1 MVQAMIK
8 RIFCSLFILIMVLA
22 LAQCAKRGT
31 PTGGEKD
38 TTPPKL
44 LRADPEN
51 MTTNFKEKKIRLYFD
66 EYIKLKD
73 VQKQLIV
80 SPPLKYNPLITPQ
93 GSASKFI
100 EIVIKDT
107 LKENT
112 TYTLNFGQSITD
124 NNEGNPNSFLTYV
137 FSTGSYIDS
146 LSLSGVVQDAFK
158 KKVDQFV
165 SVMLYEIDSTYTDS
179 TIYKRPPNYITN
191 TLDSATTF
199 KLNYLKEGKYALFA
213 VKDEGKNNL
222 FDQKEDRIGFVSDTI
237 TLPTDSTYALTL
249 FKEIPDYR
257 AAVPSYA
264 AKNKIMFGYQGEAK
278 HIVIEPLTKLPDTIK
293 TKVAKETGKDT
304 LNYWFTPFETD
315 SIVFE
320 VSNEKWKA
328 KDTFTVKSRNLAADS
343 LVLIPNQKNSL
354 AFEEPFYIGANIP
367 IVQIDSSKIALMNK
381 DSIPVKFISKL
392 DSVENKVTLDF
403 DLEPN
408 EKYTMDLLPGAIRD
422 FFGTENDSI
431 SYNLSTNGYAD
442 YGNLGLKLV
451 GNPTYPLIIQ
461 LTDEAGKTKR
471 EIYATEPSD
480 FQFNHLKPSK
490 YMIRVIYDSNSNG
503 KWDTGSFLQK
513 ISPEKVIYYPT
524 VIEVRAN
531 WELVESFNLLD

>member
-8 RIFCSLFILIMVLA
+8 RIFCSLFIMIMVLA

-31 PTGGEKD
+31 PSGGEKD

-44 LRADPEN
+44 LRAEPEN
-51 MTTNFKEKKIRLYFD
+51 MTINFKEKKIRLYFD

-100 EIVIKDT
+100 EITLKDT

-137 FSTGSYIDS
+137 FSTGNYIDS

-165 SVMLYEIDSTYTDS
+165 SVMLYELDSTYTDS
-179 TIYKRPPNYITN
+179 TIYRRPPNYITN

-222 FDQKEDRIGFVSDTI
+222 FDQKVDKIGFVTDTI
-237 TLPTDSTYALTL
+237 ALPTDSIYALTL
-249 FKEIPDYR
+249 FKEIPDYQ

-264 AKNKIMFGYQGEAK
+264 AKNKIIFGYQGEAK
-278 HIVIEPLTKLPDTIK
+278 QIVIEPLTKLPDTIK
-293 TKVAKETGKDT
+293 TKILKETGKDT
-304 LNYWFTPFETD
+304 LNYWFTPFEID
-315 SIVFE
+315 SIVFQ
-320 VSNEKWKA
+320 VTNEKWKA
-328 KDTFTVKSRNLAADS
+328 KDTFTVKSRKLAADS
-343 LVLIPNQKNSL
+343 LVLTPNQNRNL
-354 AFEEPFYIGANIP
+354 AFGEPFYIGANIP
-367 IVQIDSSKIALMNK
+367 IVQIDSSKFALMNK
-381 DSIPVKFISKL
+381 DSIPVKFSSKL
-392 DSVENKVTLDF
+392 DSVQNRVTVDF
-403 DLEPN
+403 ALEPN
-408 EKYTMDLLPGAIRD
+408 ERYSMDLLPGAISD
-422 FFGTENDSI
+422 FFGTENDTLA
-431 SYNLSTNGYAD
+431 YTFSTNSYAD
-442 YGNLGLKLV
+442 YGNLGLNLV

-471 EIYATEPSD
+471 EIYATEPRA

-490 YMIRVIYDSNSNG
+490 YMIRIIYDSNNNG

-513 ISPEKVIYYPT
+513 IRPEKVIYYPT

>member
-1 MVQAMIK
+1 MARAMIK
-8 RIFCSLFILIMVLA
+8 RIFCSLFIMLMILA
-22 LAQCAKRGT
+22 LAQCGKRGT
-31 PTGGEKD
+31 LTGGEKD
-38 TTPPKL
+38 ITPPKL
-44 LRADPEN
+44 LWAEPEN
-51 MTTNFKEKKIRLYFD
+51 MTVNFKEKKIRLYFD

-100 EIVIKDT
+100 DITIKDT

-124 NNEGNPNSFLTYV
+124 NNEGNPNSFLSYV

-146 LSLSGVVQDAFK
+146 LSVSGAVRDAFN

-165 SVMLYEIDSTYTDS
+165 SVMLYELDSTYTDS

-199 KLNYLKEGKYALFA
+199 KLSYLKEGKYALFA
-213 VKDEGKNNL
+213 LKDEGKNNL
-222 FDQKEDRIGFVSDTI
+222 LDQKVDKIAFVTDTI
-237 TLPTDSTYALTL
+237 TLPTDTTYLLTL

-264 AKNKIMFGYQGEAK
+264 AQNKIMFGYQGEAK
-278 HIVIEPLTKLPDTIK
+278 HMVIEPLTKLPDSIK
-293 TKVAKETGKDT
+293 TKVLKETGKDT
-304 LNYWFTPFETD
+304 LNYWFIPFETD

-320 VSNEKWKA
+320 VTNEKWKV
-328 KDTFTVKSRNLAADS
+328 KDTFTVKSRKLASDS
-343 LVLIPNQKNSL
+343 LVLTPNQKGNL
-354 AFEEPFYIGANIP
+354 AFEEPFYVGANIP
-367 IVQIDSSKIALMNK
+367 IIQIDSSKIALMNK

-392 DSVENKVTLDF
+392 DSVENRVTLDF

-408 EKYTMDLLPGAIRD
+408 EKYTMDILPGAIVD
-422 FFGTENDSI
+422 FFGNANDTI
-431 SYNLSTNGYAD
+431 AYRLSTNGYAD

-451 GNPTYPLIIQ
+451 GNPTYPLIVQ
-461 LTDEAGKTKR
+461 LTDESGKTKR
-471 EIYATEPSD
+471 EIYATEPKD
-480 FQFNHLKPSK
+480 FQFNNLKPSK
-490 YMIRVIYDSNSNG
+490 YMIRVIYDTNSNG
-503 KWDTGSFLQK
+503 KWDTGSYLQK
-513 ISPEKVIYYPT
+513 IGPEKVIYYPSI
-524 VIEVRAN
+524 IEVRAN

>member
-8 RIFCSLFILIMVLA
+8 RIFCSLFIMIMVLA

-31 PTGGEKD
+31 PSGGEKD

-44 LRADPEN
+44 LRAEPEN

-100 EIVIKDT
+100 EITIKDT

-137 FSTGSYIDS
+137 FSTGNYIDS

-165 SVMLYEIDSTYTDS
+165 SVMLYELDSTYTDS

-199 KLNYLKEGKYALFA
+199 KLNFLKEGKYALFA

-222 FDQKEDRIGFVSDTI
+222 FDQKVDKIGFVTDTI
-237 TLPTDSTYALTL
+237 SLPTDSIYALTL
-249 FKEIPDYR
+249 FKEIPDYQ

-264 AKNKIMFGYQGEAK
+264 AKNKIVFGYQGEGR

-293 TKVAKETGKDT
+293 TKILKEAGKDT

-315 SIVFE
+315 SIVFQMT
-320 VSNEKWKA
+320 NEKWKV
-328 KDTFTVKSRNLAADS
+328 KDTFTVKSRKLAADS
-343 LVLIPNQKNSL
+343 LVLTPNQNRNL
-354 AFEEPFYIGANIP
+354 AFEEPFYINANIP
-367 IVQIDSSKIALMNK
+367 IVQIDSSKIALMIK
-381 DSIPVKFISKL
+381 DSIPVNFTSKL
-392 DSVENKVTLDF
+392 DSVQNRITVDF
-403 DLEPN
+403 TLEPN
-408 EKYTMDLLPGAIRD
+408 ERYTMDLLPGAIRD
-422 FFGTENDSI
+422 FFGTENDTI
-431 SYNLSTNGYAD
+431 AYTFSTASYAD
-442 YGNLGLKLV
+442 YGNLGLNLV

-471 EIYATEPSD
+471 EIYATEPRA

-490 YMIRVIYDSNSNG
+490 YMIRIIYDSNNNG

-513 ISPEKVIYYPT
+513 IRPEKVIYYPT

>member
-1 MVQAMIK
+1 MAQAMIK
-8 RIFCSLFILIMVLA
+8 RIFCSLFIMIMVLA

-44 LRADPEN
+44 LRAEPEN
-51 MTTNFKEKKIRLYFD
+51 MTTNFKAKKIRLYFD

-100 EIVIKDT
+100 EITIKDT

-124 NNEGNPNSFLTYV
+124 NNEGNPNSFLSYV
-137 FSTGSYIDS
+137 FSTGNYIDS
-146 LSLSGVVQDAFK
+146 LSVSGVVLDAFN

-165 SVMLYEIDSTYTDS
+165 SVMLYELDSTYTDS

-213 VKDEGKNNL
+213 VKDEGKNNV
-222 FDQKEDRIGFVSDTI
+222 FDQKADKIGFVTDTI
-237 TLPTDSTYALTL
+237 TLPTDTTYTLSL

-264 AKNKIMFGYQGEAK
+264 AKNKIIFGYQGEAE
-278 HIVIEPLTKLPDTIK
+278 HMQIEPLTKLTDSIK
-293 TKVAKETGKDT
+293 TKILKQTGKDT

-315 SIVFE
+315 SIVFQ
-320 VSNEKWKA
+320 VTNEKWKV
-328 KDTFTVKSRNLAADS
+328 KDTFTVKSRKLEADS
-343 LVLIPNQKNSL
+343 LVLTPNQRASL
-354 AFEEPFYIGANIP
+354 AFEEPFYIAANIP
-367 IVQIDSSKIALMNK
+367 IVKIDSSKIALMNK
-381 DSIPVKFISKL
+381 DSIPVKFIPRL
-392 DSVENKVTLDF
+392 DSVENKVIFDF

-408 EKYTMDLLPGAIRD
+408 EKYIMDILPEAILD
-422 FFGTENDSI
+422 FFGNTNDTI
-431 SYNLSTNGYAD
+431 TYRLSTNGYAD
-442 YGNLGLKLV
+442 YGNLGLNLV
-451 GNPTYPLIIQ
+451 GDPTYPIIVQ

-471 EIYATEPSD
+471 EIYATEPREFRFS
-480 FQFNHLKPSK
+480 HLKPSK
-490 YMIRVIYDSNSNG
+490 YMIRVIYDTNGNG
-503 KWDTGSFLQK
+503 KWDTGSYLQK
-513 ISPEKVIYYPT
+513 TRPEKVIYYPT

>member
-1 MVQAMIK
+1 MI
-8 RIFCSLFILIMVLA
+8 LA
-22 LAQCAKRGT
+22 LAQCGKRGT
-31 PTGGEKD
+31 LTGGEKD
-38 TTPPKL
+38 ITPPKL
-44 LRADPEN
+44 LRAEPEN
-51 MTTNFKEKKIRLYFD
+51 MTVNFKEKKIRLYFD

-100 EIVIKDT
+100 DITIKDT

-124 NNEGNPNSFLTYV
+124 NNEGNPNSFLSYV

-146 LSLSGVVQDAFK
+146 LSVSGAVRDAFN

-165 SVMLYEIDSTYTDS
+165 SVMLYELDSTYTDS

-199 KLNYLKEGKYALFA
+199 KLSYLKEGKYALFA
-213 VKDEGKNNL
+213 LKDEGKNNL
-222 FDQKEDRIGFVSDTI
+222 LDQKVDKIAFVTDTI
-237 TLPTDSTYALTL
+237 TLPTDTTYLLTL

-264 AKNKIMFGYQGEAK
+264 AQNKIMFGYQGEAK
-278 HIVIEPLTKLPDTIK
+278 HMVIEPLTKLPDSIK
-293 TKVAKETGKDT
+293 TKVLKETGKDT
-304 LNYWFTPFETD
+304 LNYWFIPFETD

-320 VSNEKWKA
+320 VTNEKWKV
-328 KDTFTVKSRNLAADS
+328 KDTFTVKSRKLASDS
-343 LVLIPNQKNSL
+343 LVLTPNQKGNL
-354 AFEEPFYIGANIP
+354 AFEEPFYVGANIP
-367 IVQIDSSKIALMNK
+367 IIQIDSSKIALMNK

-392 DSVENKVTLDF
+392 DSVENRVTLDF

-408 EKYTMDLLPGAIRD
+408 EKYTMDILPGAIVD
-422 FFGTENDSI
+422 FFGNANDTI
-431 SYNLSTNGYAD
+431 AYRLSTNGYAD

-451 GNPTYPLIIQ
+451 GNPTYPLIVQ
-461 LTDEAGKTKR
+461 LTDESGKTKR
-471 EIYATEPSD
+471 EIYATEPKD
-480 FQFNHLKPSK
+480 FQFNNLKPSK
-490 YMIRVIYDSNSNG
+490 YMIRVIYDTNSNG
-503 KWDTGSFLQK
+503 KWDTGSYLQK
-513 ISPEKVIYYPT
+513 IGPEKVIYYPSI
-524 VIEVRAN
+524 IEVRAN

>member
-1 MVQAMIK
+1 MARAMIK
-8 RIFCSLFILIMVLA
+8 RIFCSLFIMLMILA
-22 LAQCAKRGT
+22 LAQCGKRGT
-31 PTGGEKD
+31 LTGGEKD
-38 TTPPKL
+38 ITPPKL
-44 LRADPEN
+44 LRAEPEN
-51 MTTNFKEKKIRLYFD
+51 MTVNFKEKKIRLYFD

-100 EIVIKDT
+100 DITIKDT

-124 NNEGNPNSFLTYV
+124 NNEGNPNSFLSYV

-146 LSLSGVVQDAFK
+146 LSVSGAVRDAFN

-165 SVMLYEIDSTYTDS
+165 SVMLYELDSTYTDS

-199 KLNYLKEGKYALFA
+199 KLSYLKEGKYALFA
-213 VKDEGKNNL
+213 LKDEGKNNL
-222 FDQKEDRIGFVSDTI
+222 LDQKVDKIAFVTDTI
-237 TLPTDSTYALTL
+237 TLPTDTTYLLTL

-264 AKNKIMFGYQGEAK
+264 AQNKIMFGYQGEAK
-278 HIVIEPLTKLPDTIK
+278 HMVIEPLTKLPDSIK
-293 TKVAKETGKDT
+293 TKVLKETGKDT
-304 LNYWFTPFETD
+304 LNYWFIPFETD

-320 VSNEKWKA
+320 VTNEKWKV
-328 KDTFTVKSRNLAADS
+328 KDTFTVKSRKLASDS
-343 LVLIPNQKNSL
+343 LVLTPNQKGNL
-354 AFEEPFYIGANIP
+354 AFEEPFYVGANIP
-367 IVQIDSSKIALMNK
+367 IIQIDSSKIALMNK

-392 DSVENKVTLDF
+392 DSVENRVTLDF

-408 EKYTMDLLPGAIRD
+408 EKYTMDILPGAIVD
-422 FFGTENDSI
+422 FFGNANDTI
-431 SYNLSTNGYAD
+431 AYRLSTNGYAD

-451 GNPTYPLIIQ
+451 GNPTYPLIVQ
-461 LTDEAGKTKR
+461 LTDESGKTKR
-471 EIYATEPSD
+471 EIYATEPKD
-480 FQFNHLKPSK
+480 FQFNNLKPSK
-490 YMIRVIYDSNSNG
+490 YMIRVIYDTNSNG
-503 KWDTGSFLQK
+503 KWDTGSYLQK
-513 ISPEKVIYYPT
+513 IGPEKVIYYPSI
-524 VIEVRAN
+524 IEVRAN

>member
-1 MVQAMIK
+1 MARAMIK
-8 RIFCSLFILIMVLA
+8 RIFCSLFIMLMILA
-22 LAQCAKRGT
+22 LAQCGKRGT
-31 PTGGEKD
+31 LTGGEKD
-38 TTPPKL
+38 ITPPKL
-44 LRADPEN
+44 LRAEPEN
-51 MTTNFKEKKIRLYFD
+51 MTVNFKEKKIRLYFD

-100 EIVIKDT
+100 DITIKDT

-124 NNEGNPNSFLTYV
+124 NNEGNPNSFLSYV

-146 LSLSGVVQDAFK
+146 LSVSGAVRDAFN

-165 SVMLYEIDSTYTDS
+165 SVMLYELDSTYTDS

-199 KLNYLKEGKYALFA
+199 KLSYLKEGKYALFA
-213 VKDEGKNNL
+213 LKDEGKNNL
-222 FDQKEDRIGFVSDTI
+222 LDQKVDKIAFVTDTI
-237 TLPTDSTYALTL
+237 TLPTDTTYLLTL

-264 AKNKIMFGYQGEAK
+264 AQNKIMFGYQGEAK
-278 HIVIEPLTKLPDTIK
+278 HMVIEPLTKLPDSIK
-293 TKVAKETGKDT
+293 TKVLKETGKDT
-304 LNYWFTPFETD
+304 LNYWFIPFETD

-320 VSNEKWKA
+320 VTNEKWKV
-328 KDTFTVKSRNLAADS
+328 KDTFTVKSRKLASDS
-343 LVLIPNQKNSL
+343 LVLTPNQKGNL
-354 AFEEPFYIGANIP
+354 AFEEPFYVGANIP
-367 IVQIDSSKIALMNK
+367 IIQIDSYNISLMNK

-392 DSVENKVTLDF
+392 DSVENRVTLDF

-408 EKYTMDLLPGAIRD
+408 EKYTMDILPGAIVD
-422 FFGTENDSI
+422 FFGNANDTI
-431 SYNLSTNGYAD
+431 AYRLSTNGYAD

-451 GNPTYPLIIQ
+451 GNPTYPLIVQ
-461 LTDEAGKTKR
+461 LTDESGKTKR
-471 EIYATEPSD
+471 EIYATEPKD
-480 FQFNHLKPSK
+480 FQFNNLKPSK
-490 YMIRVIYDSNSNG
+490 YMIRVIYDTNSNG
-503 KWDTGSFLQK
+503 KWDTGSYLQK
-513 ISPEKVIYYPT
+513 IGPEKVIYYPSI
-524 VIEVRAN
+524 IEVRAN

>member
-8 RIFCSLFILIMVLA
+8 RIFCSLFIMIMVLA

-44 LRADPEN
+44 LRAEPEN
-51 MTTNFKEKKIRLYFD
+51 MTTNFKAKKIRLYFD

-100 EIVIKDT
+100 EITIKDT

-124 NNEGNPNSFLTYV
+124 NNEGNPNSFLNYV
-137 FSTGSYIDS
+137 FSTGNYIDS
-146 LSLSGVVQDAFK
+146 LSVSGMVQDAFN

-165 SVMLYEIDSTYTDS
+165 SVMLYELDSTYTDS

-213 VKDEGKNNL
+213 VKDEGKNNI
-222 FDQKEDRIGFVSDTI
+222 FDQKADKIGVVMDTL
-237 TLPTDSTYALTL
+237 TLPTDTTYALSL

-278 HIVIEPLTKLPDTIK
+278 HMVIEPLTKLPDTIK
-293 TKVAKETGKDT
+293 TKILKETGKDT

-315 SIVFE
+315 SIVFQ
-320 VSNEKWKA
+320 VTNEKWKV
-328 KDTFTVKSRNLAADS
+328 KDTFTVKSRKLEADS
-343 LVLIPNQKNSL
+343 LVLTPNQRGSL
-354 AFEEPFYIGANIP
+354 AFEEPFNIAANIP
-367 IVQIDSSKIALMNK
+367 IVKIDSSKIALRIK
-381 DSIPVKFISKL
+381 DSIPVKFIPRL
-392 DSVENKVTLDF
+392 DSIENKVILDF

-408 EKYTMDLLPGAIRD
+408 EKYAIDLLPGAIVD
-422 FFGTENDSI
+422 FFGAENDTIAYS
-431 SYNLSTNGYAD
+431 LSTNGYAD
-442 YGNLGLKLV
+442 YGNLGLNLV
-451 GNPTYPLIIQ
+451 GNPTYPIIIQ

-471 EIYATEPSD
+471 EIYATEPRD
-480 FQFNHLKPSK
+480 FRFDHLKPSK
-490 YMIRVIYDSNSNG
+490 YMIRVIYDTNGNG
-503 KWDTGSFLQK
+503 KWDTGSYLQK
-513 ISPEKVIYYPT
+513 IRPEKVIYYPT

>member
-1 MVQAMIK
+1 
-8 RIFCSLFILIMVLA
+8 MVLA

-31 PTGGEKD
+31 PSGGDKD

-44 LRADPEN
+44 LRAEPEN
-51 MTTNFKEKKIRLYFD
+51 MTINFKAKKIRLYFD

-100 EIVIKDT
+100 EITIKDT

-137 FSTGSYIDS
+137 FSTGNYIDS
-146 LSLSGVVQDAFK
+146 LSLSGAVQDAFK

-165 SVMLYEIDSTYTDS
+165 SVMLYELDSSYTDS

-222 FDQKEDRIGFVSDTI
+222 FDQKVDKIGFVTDTI
-237 TLPTDSTYALTL
+237 SLPTDSIYALTL
-249 FKEIPDYR
+249 FKEIPDYQ

-264 AKNKIMFGYQGEAK
+264 AKNKIIFGYQGIAE

-293 TKVAKETGKDT
+293 TKVLKETGKDT

-315 SIVFE
+315 SIVFQ
-320 VSNEKWKA
+320 VTNEKWNT
-328 KDTFTVKSRNLAADS
+328 KDTFTVKSRKLVADS
-343 LVLIPNQKNSL
+343 LVLTPNQNRNL
-354 AFEEPFYIGANIP
+354 AFEEPFYISANIP
-367 IVQIDSSKIALMNK
+367 IVQIDSSKIALLSK
-381 DSIPVKFISKL
+381 DSIPVKFSSKL
-392 DSVENKVTLDF
+392 DSVLNRVTVDF
-403 DLEPN
+403 ALEPN
-408 EKYTMDLLPGAIRD
+408 ERYTMDLLPGAISD
-422 FFGTENDSI
+422 FFGTENDTLA
-431 SYNLSTNGYAD
+431 YTFSTNSYAD
-442 YGNLGLKLV
+442 YGNLGLNLV

-461 LTDEAGKTKR
+461 LTDETGKTKR
-471 EIYATEPSD
+471 EIYATEPKA
-480 FQFNHLKPSK
+480 FQFNHLKPAK
-490 YMIRVIYDSNSNG
+490 YMIRIIYDSNTNG

-531 WELVESFNLLD
+531 WELIESFNLLD

>member
-1 MVQAMIK
+1 M
-8 RIFCSLFILIMVLA
+8 
-22 LAQCAKRGT
+22 
-31 PTGGEKD
+31 
-38 TTPPKL
+38 
-44 LRADPEN
+44 
-51 MTTNFKEKKIRLYFD
+51 
-66 EYIKLKD
+66 
-73 VQKQLIV
+73 
-80 SPPLKYNPLITPQ
+80 
-93 GSASKFI
+93 
-100 EIVIKDT
+100 
-107 LKENT
+107 
-112 TYTLNFGQSITD
+112 
-124 NNEGNPNSFLTYV
+124 
-137 FSTGSYIDS
+137 
-146 LSLSGVVQDAFK
+146 
-158 KKVDQFV
+158 
-165 SVMLYEIDSTYTDS
+165 MLYEIDSTYTDS

-293 TKVAKETGKDT
+293 TKVAKESGKDT

-471 EIYATEPSD
+471 EIYATEPRD